1 MEVSAPGRICL
12 FGEHQDYLGLPV
24 IAMAISLRAKITG
37 RRRSDH
43 HVIIHKPDLDES
55 ESFSLDDLTYSK
67 PRDYFKSGIVVCQ
80 DAGLTFSNGFEC
92 EVSSDIPIRAGTS
105 SSSAITVSWIQFL
118 SQMADAP
125 INWDQK
131 KIGKLAYKTE
141 VEEFNEPGG
150 MMDQYTTAMGG
161 LIYLQS
167 EPDIRV
173 RSVKAKLGDFVLGDS
188 NEPKDTMNILLRCRD
203 TRLEILKKLQKKNIK
218 LDLHYC
224 KDEVNL
230 SDLSTNEKI
239 LFKGTIRNRDLLQQ
253 ALNELKKKEL
263 DHNNIGRLLSEHHV
277 VLRDVLQL
285 STPKIESMLDA
296 SLTAGALGGKI
307 NGSGGGG
314 CMFAYCPG
322 NTKEVALA
330 IERSGGDAYIINQDT
345 GVM

>member
-37 RRRSDH
+37 RRRHDH

-80 DAGLTFSNGFEC
+80 DAGLTFSNGFKC

-118 SQMADAP
+118 SQMADTP
-125 INWDQK
+125 VNWDQK

-167 EPDIRV
+167 EPDIRI

-330 IERSGGDAYIINQDT
+330 IERSGGEAYIINQDM